1 MNRERY
7 LLRQRQPAKDA
18 AGPTLLDTDEQDVV
32 VASLANECTHQATLF
47 SVRRSAE
54 ASRVSLM

>member
-18 AGPTLLDTDEQDVV
+18 EARPTLLDSDEQEVV

-47 SVRRSAE
+47 TVR
-54 ASRVSLM
+54 MFCKGTI